1 MIADISEVSCTA
13 PTVVAIGNF
22 DGLHT
27 AHRALLDR
35 TVKLAGELSD
45 RLGTDVLPAV
55 FTFRSLKAEQ
65 GELVDFDEKLHLI
78 ENLGIKIVA
87 YSDFETIK
95 ELSPKDFVDRILLT
109 RLNAVGVVCGYNFRF
124 GKNAA
129 ADVEAL
135 RELLGTRATLSV
147 EPRRE
152 MDGRAISSTE
162 IRAALARGDLGHA
175 EKLLGRPYSVTG
187 TLTHGRAVGRKMGVP
202 TLNLPIDRALL
213 CPMHG
218 VYVAKVGSRHAIVNI
233 GVRPTFDD
241 ICGKSDLLCE
251 IHLLCDD
258 SELPQEGDRV
268 EVELLKF
275 IRGEMRFDSPT
286 ELYTQI
292 ARDVEIAH
300 EYFEKEQK

>member
-1 MIADISEVSCTA
+1 MIADISSVSIDT

-35 TVKLAGELSD
+35 TVKLARELSD
-45 RLGTDVLPAV
+45 RLGTAVLPAV
-55 FTFRSLKAEQ
+55 FTFRALKAEQ

-78 ENLGIKIVA
+78 ENLGINILT
-87 YSDFETIK
+87 YSDFEAIK
-95 ELSPKDFVDRILLT
+95 ELSPEDFVDRILLT
-109 RLNAVGVVCGYNFRF
+109 KLSAVGVVCGYNFRF

-129 ADVEAL
+129 ADVDSL
-135 RELLGTRATLSV
+135 RELLGTRAILSV
-147 EPRRE
+147 EPRCE

-162 IRAALARGDLGHA
+162 IRAALSRGDLGHA
-175 EKLLGRPYSVTG
+175 EKLLGRHYSITG

-202 TLNLPIDRALL
+202 TLNLPIDSALL

-218 VYVAKVGSRHAIVNI
+218 VYVAKVGSRHAIANI

-241 ICGKSDLLCE
+241 ICGKSDPLCE
-251 IHLLCDD
+251 IHLLDD
-258 SELPQEGDRV
+258 DGELPQEGDRV
-268 EVELLKF
+268 EVELHKF

-286 ELYTQI
+286 DLYTQI
-292 ARDVEIAH
+292 AHDVEIAH